1 MTWCTRGARARGVL
15 RGCKSLPKVAHFGPV
30 REPHFHLP
38 RLIKKVLELGGAPIF
53 SGHVTLRALVWPV
66 VKLVGSPLQQLRASS
81 HEALGELELNN
92 GFKGNQRG

>member
-1 MTWCTRGARARGVL
+1 M
-15 RGCKSLPKVAHFGPV
+15 
-30 REPHFHLP
+30 P

-81 HEALGELELNN
+81 HDKALPELELINN
-92 GFKGNQRG
+92 GFKGNQDWVIAVMQLPQIVPGSFNYFVQHYISLVPS